1 MRYSGSSVTATD
13 GVLRGQAVALLDLDQ
28 LGVHAE
34 DDVEGFGSSRTAKHR
49 NRRVAVSGIAD
60 SLSGRE
66 RRTGANAAF
75 VASAWPARVASLS

>member
-13 GVLRGQAVALLDLDQ
+13 GVLRGQAVALLDLE
-28 LGVHAE
+28 LGVHAA
-34 DDVEGFGSSRTAKHR
+34 DDMEGFGSSRSAKHR